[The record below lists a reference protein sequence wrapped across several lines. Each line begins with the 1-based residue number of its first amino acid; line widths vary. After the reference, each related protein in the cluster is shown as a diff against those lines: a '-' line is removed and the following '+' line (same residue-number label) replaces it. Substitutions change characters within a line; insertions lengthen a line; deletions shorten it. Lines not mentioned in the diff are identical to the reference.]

1 MTSPGQAGPRFPRWL
16 RLAQWG
22 SAGLNVILFNGSP
35 DETISGRA
43 YRQGVLQSPPSPRWA
58 RARRIIDRLF
68 WFDPDHCRKSHEA
81 DLAFARAVLAHH

>member
-1 MTSPGQAGPRFPRWL
+1 MTSPGQVIARSPRWL

-22 SAGLNVILFNGSP
+22 SAGLNVIFFNGSP

-43 YRQGVLQSPPSPRWA
+43 YRQGVLQGNARWA

-68 WFDPDHCRKSHEA
+68 WFDPDHCRKSHAA
-81 DLAFARAVLAHH
+81 DRAFARAILAQH